1 MRASGMRRSGISRG
15 GFTLVELLVVIAIIG
30 VLVALLLPA
39 VQAAREAAR
48 RTQCVNNL
56 KQVCLALHNF
66 ESNFNRLPAGEHQP
80 TTAGYLSPHA
90 LIANQ
95 FEQSGVYNRLDLNQ
109 GPFSAQNYA
118 AAASQPKF
126 LICPTDPFPGKKEYM
141 GWTNYHSNAG
151 TWAPLNGWDGV
162 FGPTEDTA
170 GAKAIGPLKLGDI
183 TDGLSNT
190 AAFAEVVN
198 GAGNIS
204 RPAKSRFDCFDTGT
218 NPTSGTLA
226 AARAS
231 FVAGNWQTSSIPW
244 SGDWRW
250 RGYPWTEGTVWRNWY
265 NHIVPPNSPCWVPG
279 GDFWRIVSPASSMH
293 PSGANVAMT
302 DGSVRFVT
310 ESVDADIWAA
320 AGSRAG
326 GEALQLP

>member
-1 MRASGMRRSGISRG
+1 MRARGMRQGGVRF

-48 RTQCVNNL
+48 RTQCVNHL
-56 KQVCLALHNF
+56 KQVSLALHNF
-66 ESNFNRLPAGEHQP
+66 ESSFSRLPAGEHQP
-80 TTAGYLSPHA
+80 TSAGYLSPLA

-109 GPFSAQNYA
+109 GPFSTQNYA
-118 AAASQPKF
+118 AAATQPKF
-126 LICPTDPFPGKKEYM
+126 LICPSDPFPGKKEYM

-162 FGPTEDTA
+162 FGPVEDA
-170 GAKAIGPLKLGDI
+170 GGAKAIGPLKLGDI

-198 GAGNIS
+198 GSGNIS
-204 RPAKSRFDCFDTGT
+204 RPPKSKFDCFDTST
-218 NPTSGTLA
+218 NPTTGTLA
-226 AARAS
+226 AARTA
-231 FVAGNWQTSSIPW
+231 FAAGNWETSSIPW
-244 SGDWRW
+244 TGDWRW
-250 RGYPWTEGTVWRNWY
+250 RGYPWTEGTAWRNWY
-265 NHIVPPNSPCWVPG
+265 NHIAPPNATCWVPG
-279 GDFWRIVSPASSMH
+279 GDFWRIVSPSASMH
-293 PSGANVAMT
+293 PNGTNVSMT

-310 ESVDADIWAA
+310 NSVDADIWAA

-326 GEALQLP
+326 GEATQLP